1 MVEPPPSS
9 SSFSTKGQVPI
20 GDKKFLLLGGPVALI
35 ISMYFVF
42 QTLVSSIGFNPGYLI
57 AFSVYW
63 IGWGFTFPVY
73 VLGGL
78 KPVVRL
84 FSSTQQQPHFLGRSR
99 IILGIITWLPIL
111 FPLLFVF
118 LTRISIATPQVI
130 LVSVIIGFV
139 IGITEE
145 ILWRTSLFASF
156 QIAGFL
162 GGYILLS
169 CLHCGI

>member
-1 MVEPPPSS
+1 MHITYLITMVEPPPSS

-73 VLGGL
+73 VLGGP
-78 KPVVRL
+78 KTGCKVI
-84 FSSTQQQPHFLGRSR
+84 FKHT
-99 IILGIITWLPIL
+99 TAA
-111 FPLLFVF
+111 PLL
-118 LTRISIATPQVI
+118 RKK
-130 LVSVIIGFV
+130 
-139 IGITEE
+139 
-145 ILWRTSLFASF
+145 
-156 QIAGFL
+156 
-162 GGYILLS
+162 
-169 CLHCGI
+169 